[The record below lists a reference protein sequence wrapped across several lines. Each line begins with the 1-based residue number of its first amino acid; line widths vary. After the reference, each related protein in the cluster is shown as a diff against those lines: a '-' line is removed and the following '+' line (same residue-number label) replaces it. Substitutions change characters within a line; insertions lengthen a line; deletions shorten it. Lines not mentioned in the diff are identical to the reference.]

1 MITEERAITLENLPQ
16 AVKLIL
22 EKVEK
27 IETSL
32 ETLRAHAP
40 EAQDQWFDVDGLRAY
55 HPDHPARKTIYDWV
69 TLRRVPYHKDGKR
82 LRFLKS
88 EIDAWLA
95 GGYHKTD
102 DEMQVEAVDYINA
115 KRGGAR

>member
-1 MITEERAITLENLPQ
+1 MNNEERAITLENLPQ

-32 ETLRAHAP
+32 ETLQAHAP
-40 EAQDQWFDVDGLRAY
+40 EVSDQWFDVDGLRAY

-102 DEMQVEAVDYINA
+102 DEMQEAAVDYVNA
-115 KRGGAR
+115 IRGGAR

>member
-1 MITEERAITLENLPQ
+1 MANTPTTLETMPT
-16 AVKLIL
+16 KLDIL
-22 EKVEK
+22 EEKGHRLVAPVEQRTVA
-27 IETSL
+27 E
-32 ETLRAHAP
+32 P
-40 EAQDQWFDVDGLRAY
+40 VQDQWMDVDGLCSY
-55 HPDHPARKTIYDWV
+55 HPDRPAKKTVYDWV

-102 DEMQVEAVDYINA
+102 DEMQEAAVDYVNQ
-115 KRGGAR
+115 KREGRL